1 MSTEYDPNILQSF
14 ADDLYKQA
22 RYIVITTA
30 LRYGLITFLVSLL
43 LLGGLSS
50 YIPHRN
56 MPDEGSWLTVSVLI
70 VTLMGVAVGI
80 SEGNRKAFQLRLEA
94 QKLLCQ
100 KRIES
105 HTRHMVIEQRKMNPL

>member
-1 MSTEYDPNILQSF
+1 
-14 ADDLYKQA
+14 
-22 RYIVITTA
+22 
-30 LRYGLITFLVSLL
+30 
-43 LLGGLSS
+43 
-50 YIPHRN
+50 
-56 MPDEGSWLTVSVLI
+56 MPDEGSWLTVSILI
-70 VTLMGVAVGI
+70 VTLMGIAVGI